1 VGVPGALRGLPLID
15 DLGDLSGRR
24 VLVRVD
30 FNVPLEEGPDCAPVV
45 ADDFRIRSA
54 IPTLE
59 LLRSRGAE
67 IVCCS
72 HLGRPKGKPDPRYAM
87 GPVRERLEELFPDA
101 SLLENLRFDPGEETN
116 DPAFVD
122 RLVEGFDA
130 YVNDAFGASHRSH
143 ASVVGPPERL
153 PSAAGPLLAH
163 EVEVLGGLLG
173 SPARPFVAILG
184 GAKVADKIGVVASI
198 ARSAD
203 TVIIGGGMAYTFLA
217 AQGRRIGTSLFDGSR
232 VEECAA
238 LLEANA
244 HIVVTQDV
252 VALEPGHPIGPGRT
266 EGEVRV
272 FDGDLPEDWEGLD
285 IGPETR
291 QRFAGLIADA
301 ATVLWNGPMGFFE
314 DERFSKGTEAV
325 ARAITS
331 SDAFSVVGGGDSALA
346 LERLGL
352 AGAVSF
358 MSTGGGASLE
368 LLEFGDLP
376 ALAALRAAVN
386 APRGA

>member
-1 VGVPGALRGLPLID
+1 LRGLPLID
-15 DLGDLSGRR
+15 DLGDLRDKR

-30 FNVPLEEGPDCAPVV
+30 FNVPLEEGPDGTTVV

-59 LLRSRGAE
+59 LLRGRGAE

-72 HLGRPKGKPDPRYAM
+72 HLGRPKGKPDPRFSM
-87 GPVRERLEELFPDA
+87 DPVRSRLQELFPEA
-101 SLLENLRFDPGEETN
+101 SLLENLRFDPGEESN

-143 ASVVGPPERL
+143 ASVVGPPQRL

-163 EVEVLGGLLG
+163 EVEVLGGLLE

-198 ARSAD
+198 ARIAD

-217 AQGRRIGTSLFDGSR
+217 SQGRGIGTSLFDGSR
-232 VEECAA
+232 VEECAG
-238 LLEANA
+238 LLQGNP

-252 VALEPGHPIGPGRT
+252 VALEPGNPIGPGQT
-266 EGEVRV
+266 AGEVRV
-272 FDGDLPEDWEGLD
+272 FEGDLPDGWEGLD
-285 IGPETR
+285 IGPATR
-291 QRFAGLIADA
+291 ERFSGLIGDA
-301 ATVLWNGPMGFFE
+301 ATILWNGPMGFFE

-325 ARAITS
+325 ARAIAAS
-331 SDAFSVVGGGDSALA
+331 GAFSVVGGGDSALA
-346 LERLGL
+346 LDRLGL

-358 MSTGGGASLE
+358 VSTGGGASLE

-376 ALAALRAAVN
+376 ALAALRAAAN
-386 APRGA
+386 APHGT